1 MNPEGLNTKEPAE
14 PVTQGG
20 VIIETG
26 MLGFPKQAGF
36 QTSLS
41 TLKVVFY
48 RFAHH
53 SSSLS

>member
-14 PVTQGG
+14 PVTRGG

-36 QTSLS
+36 QIFLS

-48 RFAHH
+48 RFVHH